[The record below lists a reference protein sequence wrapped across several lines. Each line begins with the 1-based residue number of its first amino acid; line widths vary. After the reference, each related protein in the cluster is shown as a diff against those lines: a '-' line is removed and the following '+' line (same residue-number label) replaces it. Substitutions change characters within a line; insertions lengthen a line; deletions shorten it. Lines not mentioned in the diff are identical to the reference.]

1 MEDSWNDGTSEYW
14 ITGRLEYWE
23 TGEILGFWIT
33 IKDPLFV
40 AFIPV
45 RKIKNMAFHSSHKK
59 SSFDQAQAQAED
71 SLHSKVHR

>member
-1 MEDSWNDGTSEYW
+1 MMEQENNGLLEDWN
-14 ITGRLEYWE
+14 TG
-23 TGEILGFWIT
+23 ILIPGFWIT
-33 IKDPLFV
+33 VKDPLFV

-45 RKIKNMAFHSSHKK
+45 RKITNRAFHSSHKK